1 MDGGLVVR
9 DMKLELLGEAT
20 VAESMCYLDNGYVF
34 IGECV
39 SNPIQSSSGF
49 GIRIQ
54 GLKKRSKMFNN
65 HNIIL
70 LFSDFYNILS
80 FSHLLRRKSYNFE
93 VI

>member
-39 SNPIQSSSGF
+39 SDPNSEFFRIRNSESGS
-49 GIRIQ
+49 R
-54 GLKKRSKMFNN
+54 GLKKVKN
-65 HNIIL
+65 
-70 LFSDFYNILS
+70 
-80 FSHLLRRKSYNFE
+80 
-93 VI
+93 V